1 MTPTPPRTVI
11 SRRNLL
17 SLGLGTA
24 AAGLLAGCAVPGS
37 TNVNRAALVPA
48 AADGETVQLTY
59 WAWLKD
65 LQKVC
70 DVWNAANP
78 RIQVTANWIPGGNA
92 GGYQKMYSAL
102 AAGGG
107 PDIGQVEFR
116 QIPEFMLANGL
127 VDLARYGAEDV
138 QDRYDEAAW
147 SQVQFVD
154 GVYGIPQDTGP
165 MGFYYQTAI
174 LEQAGGEPPTT
185 WDEWRDLADKVRGT
199 GNGNYLEVF
208 PVADASPFAAYA
220 QQAGARW
227 FRTDGDSWV
236 VDMTDDKT
244 MMVAEFFDG
253 VIDEKLVDTS
263 AGAYSPGWYAA
274 AASGKIAAVTS
285 ASWGDALI
293 QSVQGGE
300 GKWKV
305 APMQTWGDTGYGSSS
320 IGGSTAAVLAN
331 AKHPREALEFITWMT
346 TSKEGVD
353 AMIEYCGIG
362 WSPAK
367 DYIGAARQK
376 PSEWF
381 SGQNYNEE
389 VFVPSAREQNL
400 EWSWSPVTQSA
411 FTSLQNQFRRKLTGG
426 LKLTDAVELAQREI
440 VQSFTDK
447 GLSVRTAR

>member
-1 MTPTPPRTVI
+1 MTPTPDRRI
-11 SRRNLL
+11 SRRHLL
-17 SLGLGTA
+17 GFGLGTA

-37 TNVNRAALVPA
+37 TNVNRAALIPA
-48 AADGETVQLTY
+48 AAGGEKIELVY

-70 DVWNAANP
+70 DIWNAKNP
-78 RIQVTANWIPGGNA
+78 NVQVQANWIPGGNS

-107 PDIGQVEFR
+107 PDIGQVELR

-127 VDLARYGAEDV
+127 VDLARYGAKDV

-147 SQVQFVD
+147 AQVEFVD

-174 LEQAGGEPPTT
+174 LEQAGGEPPKT
-185 WDEWRDLADKVRGT
+185 WDEWRGLAEKVRST
-199 GNGNYLEVF
+199 GRQNYLEVF
-208 PVADASPFAAYA
+208 PVSDASPFTAYA
-220 QQAGARW
+220 SQAGAKW
-227 FRTDGDSWV
+227 FGIDGDEWV

-244 MMVAEFFDG
+244 LMVAEFFDG
-253 VIDEKLVDTS
+253 VIDDDLVDTS

-300 GKWKV
+300 GKWEV
-305 APMQTWGDTGYGSSS
+305 APMQTWGDTGFGSSA

-331 AKHPREALEFITWMT
+331 SKHPKEALEFITWMT

-353 AMIEYCGIG
+353 AMIKYCGIG

-367 DYIGAARQK
+367 DYVGAQREQ

-389 VFVPSAREQNL
+389 VFVPAAKEQNVD
-400 EWSWSPVTQSA
+400 WSWSPVTQSA
-411 FTSLQNQFRRKLTGG
+411 LNSLQNQFRRKLTSG
-426 LKLTDAVELAQREI
+426 LKLVDAVELAQREV
-440 VQSFTDK
+440 VQAFKDK
-447 GLSVRTAR
+447 GLGVRTAR

>member
-1 MTPTPPRTVI
+1 MTPIPSRTVL

-17 SLGLGTA
+17 GLGLGTA

-37 TNVNRAALVPA
+37 TNVNRAPLVPA
-48 AADGETVQLTY
+48 AAGSETVQITY

-70 DVWNAANP
+70 DVWNAKNP
-78 RIQVTANWIPGGNA
+78 RIQVTANWIPGGNS

-127 VDLARYGAEDV
+127 VDLARYGAKDV
-138 QDRYDEAAW
+138 QSKYDEAAW
-147 SQVQFVD
+147 SQVEFVD

-174 LEQAGGEPPTT
+174 LEQAGGQPPTT

-227 FRTDGDSWV
+227 FRTDGDAWV

-253 VIDEKLVDTS
+253 VIDDELVDTS

-331 AKHPREALEFITWMT
+331 AKHPKEALEFITWMT

-353 AMIEYCGIG
+353 AMIKYCGIG

-367 DYIGAARQK
+367 DYIGKARQQ

-389 VFVPSAREQNL
+389 VFAPSAKEQNL

-426 LKLTDAVELAQREI
+426 LKLTDAVELAQQEI
-440 VQSFTDK
+440 VQSFKDK

>member
-1 MTPTPPRTVI
+1 MTPTTPRRPFT
-11 SRRNLL
+11 RRQLF
-17 SLGLGTA
+17 GFGIGA
-24 AAGLLAGCAVPGS
+24 AATGLLAGCAVPGS
-37 TNVNRAALVPA
+37 TNVNKAAVIPA
-48 AADGETVQLTY
+48 AASGQKVTLTY

-70 DVWNAANP
+70 DVWNASHP
-78 RIQVTANWIPGGNA
+78 DIQVNANWIPGGNS

-107 PDIGQVEFR
+107 PDIGQVELR

-127 VDLARYGAEDV
+127 VDLARYGAKDH
-138 QDRYDEAAW
+138 QAKYDDAAW
-147 SQVQFVD
+147 AQVSFVD
-154 GVYGIPQDTGP
+154 GVFGIPQDTGP
-165 MGFYYQTAI
+165 MGFYYQTAL
-174 LEQAGGEPPTT
+174 LEQAGGEPPKT
-185 WDEWRDLADKVRGT
+185 WDEWRDLAEKVRKT
-199 GNGNYLEVF
+199 GPQNYLEVF

-227 FRTDGDSWV
+227 FKVDGDEWV

-244 MMVAEFFDG
+244 LMVAEFFDG
-253 VIDEKLVDTS
+253 VIDDKLVDTS
-263 AGAYSPGWYAA
+263 AGAYSPGWYAS

-293 QSVQGGE
+293 ESVQGGE

-305 APMQTWGDTGYGSSS
+305 APMQTWGDSGFGSSA

-331 AKHPREALEFITWMT
+331 SQHPKEALEFITWMT
-346 TSKEGVD
+346 TSKAGID
-353 AMIEYCGIG
+353 AMIKHCGIG

-367 DYIGAARQK
+367 DYIGKQREQ
-376 PSEWF
+376 PSKWF

-389 VFVPSAREQNL
+389 VFVPAAKEQNVD
-400 EWSWSPVTQSA
+400 WSWSPVTQSA
-411 FTSLQNQFRRKLTGG
+411 FTSLQNQFRRKLTSG

-440 VQSFTDK
+440 VQSFKDK

>member
-1 MTPTPPRTVI
+1 MTPTTPRRPFT
-11 SRRNLL
+11 RRQLF
-17 SLGLGTA
+17 GFGIGA
-24 AAGLLAGCAVPGS
+24 AATGLLAGCAVPGS
-37 TNVNRAALVPA
+37 TNVNKAALIPA
-48 AADGETVQLTY
+48 AASGQKVTLTY

-70 DVWNAANP
+70 DVWNASHP
-78 RIQVTANWIPGGNA
+78 DIQVNANWIPGGNS

-107 PDIGQVEFR
+107 PDIGQVELR

-127 VDLARYGAEDV
+127 VDLARYGAKDH
-138 QDRYDEAAW
+138 QAKYDDAAW
-147 SQVQFVD
+147 AQVSFVG
-154 GVYGIPQDTGP
+154 GVFGIPQDTGP
-165 MGFYYQTAI
+165 MGFYYQTAL
-174 LEQAGGEPPTT
+174 LEQAGGEPPKT
-185 WDEWRDLADKVRGT
+185 WDEWRDLADKIRKT
-199 GNGNYLEVF
+199 GPQNYLEVF

-227 FRTDGDSWV
+227 FKVDGDQWV

-244 MMVAEFFDG
+244 LMVAEFFDG
-253 VIDEKLVDTS
+253 VIDDKLVDTS
-263 AGAYSPGWYAA
+263 AGAYSPGWYAS

-293 QSVQGGE
+293 ESVQGGE

-305 APMQTWGDTGYGSSS
+305 APMQTWGDGGFGSSA

-331 AKHPREALEFITWMT
+331 SQHPKEALEFITWMT
-346 TSKEGVD
+346 TSKAGID
-353 AMIEYCGIG
+353 AMIKHCGIG

-367 DYIGAARQK
+367 DYIGKQREQ

-389 VFVPSAREQNL
+389 VFVPAAKEQNVD
-400 EWSWSPVTQSA
+400 WSWSPVTQSA
-411 FTSLQNQFRRKLTGG
+411 FTSLQNQFRRKLTSG

-440 VQSFTDK
+440 VQSFKDK

>member
-1 MTPTPPRTVI
+1 MAPRPRPIT
-11 SRRNLL
+11 RRHLL
-17 SLGLGTA
+17 GFGLGTA

-37 TNVNRAALVPA
+37 TNVNKAALVPA
-48 AADGETVQLTY
+48 AASGETVQLTY

-70 DVWNAANP
+70 DVWNKTHP
-78 RIQVTANWIPGGNA
+78 DIQVSANWIPGGNS

-107 PDIGQVEFR
+107 PDIGQVELR

-127 VDLARYGAEDV
+127 VDLARYGAKDFESK
-138 QDRYDEAAW
+138 YDEAAW
-147 SQVQFVD
+147 AQVSFVD
-154 GVYGIPQDTGP
+154 GIYGIPQDTGP

-174 LEQAGGEPPTT
+174 LERAGGEPPTT
-185 WDEWRDLADKVRGT
+185 WDEWRDLADKVRST
-199 GNGNYLEVF
+199 GKQNYLEVF

-227 FRTDGDSWV
+227 FKVDGDEWV

-244 MMVAEFFDG
+244 LMVADFFDG
-253 VIDEKLVDTS
+253 VIDDELVDTS

-293 QSVQGGE
+293 ESVQGGE

-305 APMQTWGDTGYGSSS
+305 APMQKWGADGFGSSA

-331 AKHPREALEFITWMT
+331 AKHPKEALEFITWMT
-346 TSKEGVD
+346 TSKEGID
-353 AMIEYCGIG
+353 AMIKYCGIG
-362 WSPAK
+362 WSPAV
-367 DYIGAARQK
+367 DYIGAQREK
-376 PSEWF
+376 PSKWF
-381 SGQNYNEE
+381 SGQNYNED
-389 VFVPSAREQNL
+389 VFVPASKEQNID
-400 EWSWSPVTQSA
+400 WSWSPVTQSA
-411 FTSLQNQFRRKLTGG
+411 FTSLQNQFRRKLTSG
-426 LKLTDAVELAQREI
+426 LKLSDAVELAQREI
-440 VQSFTDK
+440 VQSFKDK

>member
-1 MTPTPPRTVI
+1 MTPQPNRRSI
-11 SRRNLL
+11 SRRQLL
-17 SLGLGTA
+17 GFGLGA
-24 AAGLLAGCAVPGS
+24 AATGLLAGCAVPGS
-37 TNVNRAALVPA
+37 TNVNKAALIPA
-48 AADGETVQLTY
+48 AASGQKVQLTY

-70 DVWNAANP
+70 DVWNAAHP
-78 RIQVTANWIPGGNA
+78 DIQVTANWIPGGNS

-107 PDIGQVEFR
+107 PDIGQVELR

-127 VDLARYGAEDV
+127 VDLARYGAKDFESK
-138 QDRYDEAAW
+138 YDDAAW
-147 SQVQFVD
+147 AQVSFVD

-174 LEQAGGEPPTT
+174 LEQAGGEPPKT
-185 WDEWRDLADKVRGT
+185 WDEWRDLAEKVRST
-199 GNGNYLEVF
+199 GAQNYLEVF
-208 PVADASPFAAYA
+208 PVSDASPFAAYA

-227 FRTDGDSWV
+227 FKVDGDEWV
-236 VDMTDDKT
+236 VDLTDDKT
-244 MMVAEFFDG
+244 LMVAEFFDG

-293 QSVQGGE
+293 ESVQGGE

-305 APMQTWGDTGYGSSS
+305 APMQTWGDTGFGSSA

-331 AKHPREALEFITWMT
+331 AKHPAEALQFITWMT
-346 TSKEGVD
+346 TSKEGID
-353 AMIEYCGIG
+353 AMIKHCGIG

-367 DYIGAARQK
+367 DYIGAQRQK

-381 SGQNYNEE
+381 SGQNYNED
-389 VFVPSAREQNL
+389 VFVPASQEQNVD
-400 EWSWSPVTQSA
+400 WSWSPVTQSA
-411 FTSLQNQFRRKLTGG
+411 FTSLQNQFRRKLTSG

>member
-1 MTPTPPRTVI
+1 MKPTPTQRLL

-17 SLGLGTA
+17 GLGLGTA

-37 TNVNRAALVPA
+37 TNVNKAALVPA
-48 AADGETVQLTY
+48 ATGSETVQLTY
-59 WAWLKD
+59 WGWLKD

-70 DVWNAANP
+70 DVWNAKNP

-127 VDLARYGAEDV
+127 VDLARYGAKDV
-138 QDRYDEAAW
+138 QERYDEAAW

-185 WDEWRDLADKVRGT
+185 WDAWRDLADKVRGT

-227 FRTDGDSWV
+227 FRTEGDEWV
-236 VDMTDDKT
+236 VDMTDDRT

-253 VIDEKLVDTS
+253 VIDAKLVDTS

-331 AKHPREALEFITWMT
+331 AKHPKEALEFITWMT

-353 AMIEYCGIG
+353 AMIKYCGIG

-367 DYIGAARQK
+367 DYIGKARQQ
-376 PSEWF
+376 PSKWF

-389 VFVPSAREQNL
+389 VFVPSAQEQNL

-440 VQSFTDK
+440 VQSFRDK

>member
-1 MTPTPPRTVI
+1 MTPSPTPL
-11 SRRNLL
+11 SRRSLL
-17 SLGLGTA
+17 GFGIGTA

-37 TNVNRAALVPA
+37 TNVNRSALVPA
-48 AADGETVQLTY
+48 AARGETVQITY

-70 DVWNAANP
+70 DVWNASHP
-78 RIQVTANWIPGGNA
+78 HIQVTANWIPGGTS

-107 PDIGQVEFR
+107 PDIGQVELR

-127 VDLARYGAEDV
+127 VDLARYGAKDFQSE
-138 QDRYDEAAW
+138 YDEAAW
-147 SQVQFVD
+147 AQVEFVD

-174 LEQAGGEPPTT
+174 LERAGGEPPTT
-185 WDEWRDLADKVRGT
+185 WDEWKVLADKVRKT
-199 GNGNYLEVF
+199 GKRNFLEVF

-227 FRTDGDSWV
+227 FKVDGDEWV
-236 VDMTDDKT
+236 VDMTDDAT
-244 MMVAEFFDG
+244 MRVADFFDG
-253 VIDEKLVDTS
+253 CIDDDLVDTS

-274 AASGKIAAVTS
+274 CASGRIAAVTS

-293 QSVQGGE
+293 ESIQGGK

-305 APMQTWGDTGYGSSS
+305 APMQKWDASGFGSSA
-320 IGGSTAAVLAN
+320 IGGSSAAVLAN
-331 AKHPREALEFITWMT
+331 AKHPAEALEFITWMT

-353 AMIEYCGIG
+353 AMIKYCGIG

-367 DYIGAARQK
+367 DYIGAQREQ

-389 VFVPSAREQNL
+389 VFAPAAKEQNID
-400 EWSWSPVTQSA
+400 WSWSPVTQSA
-411 FTSLQNQFRRKLTGG
+411 FTSLQDQFRRKITGK
-426 LKLTDAVELAQREI
+426 LKLSDAVELAQAEI
-440 VQSFTDK
+440 VQSFKEK

>member
-1 MTPTPPRTVI
+1 MTPTTPRRPLT
-11 SRRNLL
+11 RRQLF
-17 SLGLGTA
+17 GFGIGA
-24 AAGLLAGCAVPGS
+24 AATGLLAGCAVPGS
-37 TNVNRAALVPA
+37 TNVNKAALIPA
-48 AADGETVQLTY
+48 AASGQKVTLTY

-70 DVWNAANP
+70 DVWNASHP
-78 RIQVTANWIPGGNA
+78 DIQVNANWIPGGNS

-107 PDIGQVEFR
+107 PDIGQVELR

-127 VDLARYGAEDV
+127 VDLARYGAKDS
-138 QDRYDEAAW
+138 QAKYDDAAW
-147 SQVQFVD
+147 AQVSFVD

-165 MGFYYQTAI
+165 MGFYYQTAL
-174 LEQAGGEPPTT
+174 LEQAGGGPPAT
-185 WDEWRDLADKVRGT
+185 WDEWRELADKVRKT
-199 GNGNYLEVF
+199 GPQNYLEVF

-227 FRTDGDSWV
+227 FKVDGDEWV

-253 VIDEKLVDTS
+253 VIDDELVDTS
-263 AGAYSPGWYAA
+263 AGAYTPGWYAS

-293 QSVQGGE
+293 ESVQGGE

-305 APMQTWGDTGYGSSS
+305 APMQKWGDTGFGSSA

-331 AKHPREALEFITWMT
+331 SKHPKEALEFITWMT
-346 TSKEGVD
+346 TSEAGID
-353 AMIEYCGIG
+353 AMIKYCGIG

-367 DYIGAARQK
+367 DYIGKQREQ

-381 SGQNYNEE
+381 SGQNYNED
-389 VFVPSAREQNL
+389 VFVPAAKEQNID
-400 EWSWSPVTQSA
+400 WSWSPVTQSA
-411 FTSLQNQFRRKLTGG
+411 FTSLQNQFRRKLTSG
-426 LKLTDAVELAQREI
+426 LKLPDAVELAQKEI
-440 VQSFTDK
+440 VQSFRDK

>member
-1 MTPTPPRTVI
+1 
-11 SRRNLL
+11 
-17 SLGLGTA
+17 
-24 AAGLLAGCAVPGS
+24 
-37 TNVNRAALVPA
+37 
-48 AADGETVQLTY
+48 
-59 WAWLKD
+59 
-65 LQKVC
+65 
-70 DVWNAANP
+70 
-78 RIQVTANWIPGGNA
+78 
-92 GGYQKMYSAL
+92 MYSAL

-127 VDLARYGAEDV
+127 VDLARYGAKDV
-138 QDRYDEAAW
+138 QSEYDEAAW
-147 SQVQFVD
+147 SQVEFVD

-227 FRTDGDSWV
+227 FRTDGDAWV

-253 VIDEKLVDTS
+253 VIDDKLVDTS

-331 AKHPREALEFITWMT
+331 AKHPKEALEFITWMT

-353 AMIEYCGIG
+353 AMIKYCGIG

-367 DYIGAARQK
+367 DYIGAARQQ

-381 SGQNYNEE
+381 SGQDYNEE
-389 VFVPSAREQNL
+389 VFAPSAKEQNL

-426 LKLTDAVELAQREI
+426 LKLTDAVELAQQEI
-440 VQSFTDK
+440 VQSFKDK

>member
-1 MTPTPPRTVI
+1 MTPPSPRRPIT
-11 SRRNLL
+11 RRQLF
-17 SLGLGTA
+17 GFGIGA
-24 AAGLLAGCAVPGS
+24 AATGLLAGCAVPGS
-37 TNVNRAALVPA
+37 TNVNRAAVIPA
-48 AADGETVQLTY
+48 AASGETITLTY

-70 DVWNAANP
+70 DIWNAKNP
-78 RIQVTANWIPGGNA
+78 KVQVQANWIPGGNS

-107 PDIGQVEFR
+107 PDIGQVELR

-127 VDLARYGAEDV
+127 VDLARYGAKSY

-147 SQVQFVD
+147 AQVSFVD

-165 MGFYYQTAI
+165 MGFYYQTEL
-174 LEQAGGEPPTT
+174 LEKAGGEPPKT
-185 WDEWRDLADKVRGT
+185 WDEWKELAEKVRKT
-199 GNGNYLEVF
+199 GSQNYLEVF

-227 FRTDGDSWV
+227 FKVDGDEWV

-244 MMVAEFFDG
+244 MMVADFFDG
-253 VIDEKLVDTS
+253 CIDDKLVDTS
-263 AGAYSPGWYAA
+263 AGAYSPGWYAS

-293 QSVQGGE
+293 ESVQGGE

-305 APMQTWGDTGYGSSS
+305 AEMQTWGDTGFGSSA

-331 AKHPREALEFITWMT
+331 AKHPKEALDFITWMT
-346 TSKEGVD
+346 TSKEGID
-353 AMIEYCGIG
+353 AMIKYCGIG

-367 DYIGAARQK
+367 DYIGKQRQQ
-376 PSEWF
+376 PSKWF
-381 SGQNYNEE
+381 SGQNYNED
-389 VFVPSAREQNL
+389 VFVPASQEQNID
-400 EWSWSPVTQSA
+400 WSWSPVTQSA
-411 FTSLQNQFRRKLTGG
+411 FTSLQNQFRRKITGN
-426 LKLTDAVELAQREI
+426 LKLSDAVELAQREI
-440 VQSFTDK
+440 VQSFKDK

>member
-1 MTPTPPRTVI
+1 MTPTTPRRPLT
-11 SRRNLL
+11 RRQLF
-17 SLGLGTA
+17 GFGIGA
-24 AAGLLAGCAVPGS
+24 AATGLLAGCAVPGS
-37 TNVNRAALVPA
+37 TNVNKAALIPA
-48 AADGETVQLTY
+48 AASGQKVELTY

-70 DVWNAANP
+70 DVWNKTHP
-78 RIQVTANWIPGGNA
+78 DIQVNANWIPGGNS

-107 PDIGQVEFR
+107 PDIGQVELR

-127 VDLARYGAEDV
+127 VDLARYGAKDWESK
-138 QDRYDEAAW
+138 YDDAAW
-147 SQVQFVD
+147 AQVSFVD
-154 GVYGIPQDTGP
+154 GVFGIPQDTGP
-165 MGFYYQTAI
+165 MGFYYQTAL

-185 WDEWRDLADKVRGT
+185 WDEWRGLAEKVRAT
-199 GNGNYLEVF
+199 GPQNYLEVF

-227 FRTDGDSWV
+227 FKVDGDEWV

-244 MMVAEFFDG
+244 LMVAEFFDG
-253 VIDEKLVDTS
+253 VIDDKLVDTS
-263 AGAYSPGWYAA
+263 AGAYSPGWYAS

-293 QSVQGGE
+293 ESVQGGE

-305 APMQTWGDTGYGSSS
+305 APMQKWGDTGFGSSA

-331 AKHPREALEFITWMT
+331 SQHPKEALEFITWMT
-346 TSKEGVD
+346 TSDEGID
-353 AMIEYCGIG
+353 AMIKYCGIG

-367 DYIGAARQK
+367 DYIGKQREQ
-376 PSEWF
+376 PSKWF

-389 VFVPSAREQNL
+389 VFVPAAKEQNVD
-400 EWSWSPVTQSA
+400 WSWSPVTQSA
-411 FTSLQNQFRRKLTGG
+411 FTSLQNQFRRKLTSG
-426 LKLTDAVELAQREI
+426 LKLTDAVERAEREI
-440 VQSFTDK
+440 VQSFKDK

>member
-1 MTPTPPRTVI
+1 MTQRPPSL
-11 SRRNLL
+11 SRRQLL
-17 SLGLGTA
+17 GFGLGTA

-37 TNVNRAALVPA
+37 TNVNRAALVPTA
-48 AADGETVQLTY
+48 ASGETVQLTY

-70 DVWNAANP
+70 DVWNAQNP
-78 RIQVTANWIPGGNA
+78 RIQVTANWIPGGNT

-107 PDIGQVEFR
+107 PDIGQVELR

-127 VDLARYGAEDV
+127 VDLARYGAKDH
-138 QDRYDEAAW
+138 QAKYDDAAW
-147 SQVQFVD
+147 AQVSFLD

-165 MGFYYQTAI
+165 MGFYYQTAL
-174 LEQAGGEPPTT
+174 LEQAGGEPPAT
-185 WDEWRDLADKVRGT
+185 WDAWRDLADKVRST
-199 GNGNYLEVF
+199 GRRNYLEVF
-208 PVADASPFAAYA
+208 PVADASPFAAYV

-227 FRTDGDSWV
+227 FRTDGDEWV
-236 VDMTDDKT
+236 VDMTDDTT

-253 VIDEKLVDTS
+253 VIDDDLVDTS
-263 AGAYSPGWYAA
+263 AGAFTPGWYAS
-274 AASGKIAAVTS
+274 AASGGVAAVTS
-285 ASWGDALI
+285 ASWADALI

-300 GKWKV
+300 GKWQV
-305 APMQTWGDTGYGSSS
+305 APMQTWGDTGSGSSA

-331 AKHPREALEFITWMT
+331 AQHPAEALEFITWMT
-346 TSKEGVD
+346 TSKEGID

-367 DYIGAARQK
+367 DYIGQAREE

-381 SGQNYNEE
+381 SGQRYNEE
-389 VFVPSAREQNL
+389 VFVPAAQEQNID
-400 EWSWSPVTQSA
+400 WSWSPVTQSA

-426 LKLTDAVELAQREI
+426 LKLPDAVELAQREI
-440 VQSFTDK
+440 VQSFRDK
-447 GLSVRTAR
+447 GLGVRTAR

>member
-1 MTPTPPRTVI
+1 MAPRPRPIT
-11 SRRNLL
+11 RRHLL
-17 SLGLGTA
+17 GFGLGTA

-37 TNVNRAALVPA
+37 TNVNKAALVPA
-48 AADGETVQLTY
+48 AASGETVQLTY

-70 DVWNAANP
+70 DVWNKTHP
-78 RIQVTANWIPGGNA
+78 DIQVSANWIPGGNS

-107 PDIGQVEFR
+107 PDIGQVELR

-127 VDLARYGAEDV
+127 VDLARYGAKDFESK
-138 QDRYDEAAW
+138 YDEAAW
-147 SQVQFVD
+147 AQVSFVD
-154 GVYGIPQDTGP
+154 GIYGIPQDTGP

-185 WDEWRDLADKVRGT
+185 WDEWRDLADKVRST
-199 GNGNYLEVF
+199 GKQNYLEVF

-227 FRTDGDSWV
+227 FKVDGDEWV

-244 MMVAEFFDG
+244 LMVADFFDG
-253 VIDEKLVDTS
+253 VIDDKLVDTS

-293 QSVQGGE
+293 ESVQGGE

-305 APMQTWGDTGYGSSS
+305 APMQKWGADGFGSSA

-331 AKHPREALEFITWMT
+331 AKHPKEALEFITWMT
-346 TSKEGVD
+346 TSKEGID
-353 AMIEYCGIG
+353 AMIKHCGIG
-362 WSPAK
+362 WSPAV
-367 DYIGAARQK
+367 DYIGAQREK
-376 PSEWF
+376 PSKWF
-381 SGQNYNEE
+381 SGQNYNED
-389 VFVPSAREQNL
+389 VFVPASKEQNID
-400 EWSWSPVTQSA
+400 WSWSPVTQSA
-411 FTSLQNQFRRKLTGG
+411 FTSLQNQFRRKLTSG
-426 LKLTDAVELAQREI
+426 LKLSDAVELAQREI
-440 VQSFTDK
+440 VQSFKDK

>member
-1 MTPTPPRTVI
+1 MTPST
-11 SRRNLL
+11 RRSPITRRQLL
-17 SLGLGTA
+17 GFGLGTA

-37 TNVNRAALVPA
+37 TNVNKAALIPA
-48 AADGETVQLTY
+48 ASGGETVQLTY

-70 DVWNAANP
+70 DVWNAEHP
-78 RIQVTANWIPGGNA
+78 RIQVTANWIPGGNS

-107 PDIGQVEFR
+107 PDIGQVELR

-127 VDLARYGAEDV
+127 TDLARYGAKDFESK
-138 QDRYDEAAW
+138 YDEAAW
-147 SQVQFVD
+147 AQVSFVD
-154 GVYGIPQDTGP
+154 GIYGIPQDTGP

-174 LEQAGGEPPTT
+174 LEQAGSEPPTT
-185 WDEWRDLADKVRGT
+185 WDEWKVLAEKVRKT
-199 GNGNYLEVF
+199 GKQNYLEVF

-227 FRTDGDSWV
+227 FRIDGDEWV

-253 VIDEKLVDTS
+253 CIDEGLVDTS
-263 AGAYSPGWYAA
+263 AGAYTPGWYAA
-274 AASGKIAAVTS
+274 CASGRIAAVTS

-293 QSVQGGE
+293 ESVQGGE

-305 APMQTWGDTGYGSSS
+305 APMQTWGDTGFGSSA

-331 AKHPREALEFITWMT
+331 AKHPAEALEFITWMT
-346 TSKEGVD
+346 TSKEGID
-353 AMIEYCGIG
+353 AMIKYCGIG
-362 WSPAK
+362 WSPAV
-367 DYIGAARQK
+367 DYIGEQREQ
-376 PSEWF
+376 PSKWF

-389 VFVPSAREQNL
+389 VFVPASKEQNVD
-400 EWSWSPVTQSA
+400 WSWSPVTQSA

-440 VQSFTDK
+440 VQSFKDK